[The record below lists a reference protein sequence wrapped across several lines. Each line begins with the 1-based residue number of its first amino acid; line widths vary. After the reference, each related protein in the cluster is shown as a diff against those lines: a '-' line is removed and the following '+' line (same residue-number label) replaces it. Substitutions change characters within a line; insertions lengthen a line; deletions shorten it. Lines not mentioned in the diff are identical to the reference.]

1 MGFYN
6 NPYTLVS
13 DLLNNNPF
21 SLVSELSD
29 IPFGSNVYIVSDEKY
44 KELKQNQAREEI
56 AVLERRLE
64 SYEEAATKLR
74 DTIAALNEEHGLLPP
89 PSTKDEVT
97 N

>member
-6 NPYTLVS
+6 TPFNLVN
-13 DLLNNNPF
+13 DLINNNPIT
-21 SLVSELSD
+21 LVKDLSN

-89 PSTKDEVT
+89 TTD
-97 N
+97 

>member
-6 NPYTLVS
+6 NPFQLVN
-13 DLLNNNPF
+13 DLVN
-21 SLVSELSD
+21 
-29 IPFGSNVYIVSDEKY
+29 IPFGSDVYVISDEKY
-44 KELKQNQAREEI
+44 KELKQKQAREEI
-56 AVLERRLE
+56 SVLERRLE

-89 PSTKDEVT
+89 TSTKDEIP

>member
-6 NPYTLVS
+6 TPFNLVN
-13 DLLNNNPF
+13 DLINNNPIT
-21 SLVSELSD
+21 LVKDLSN

-56 AVLERRLE
+56 TVLERRLE

-74 DTIAALNEEHGLLPP
+74 DTIASLKEEHGLLPP
-89 PSTKDEVT
+89 TTD
-97 N
+97 

>member
-6 NPYTLVS
+6 TPFNLVS
-13 DLLNNNPF
+13 DLLNNNPYT
-21 SLVSELSD
+21 LVGELSD
-29 IPFGSNVYIVSDEKY
+29 IPFGSNVYIVSDDKY
-44 KELKQNQAREEI
+44 KELKQKQAREEI

-89 PSTKDEVT
+89 TTD
-97 N
+97 

>member
-6 NPYTLVS
+6 TPFNLVN
-13 DLLNNNPF
+13 DLINNNPIT
-21 SLVSELSD
+21 LVKDLSN

-56 AVLERRLE
+56 TVLERRLE

-89 PSTKDEVT
+89 TTD
-97 N
+97 

>member
-6 NPYTLVS
+6 TPFNLVN
-13 DLLNNNPF
+13 DLINNNPIT
-21 SLVSELSD
+21 LVKDLSN

-89 PSTKDEVT
+89 TTDK
-97 N
+97 